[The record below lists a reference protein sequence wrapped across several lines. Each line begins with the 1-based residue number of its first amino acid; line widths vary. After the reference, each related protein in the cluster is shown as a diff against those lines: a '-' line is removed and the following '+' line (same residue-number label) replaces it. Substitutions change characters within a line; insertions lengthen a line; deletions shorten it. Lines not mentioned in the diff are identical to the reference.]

1 MVKRTIRIAVANDQL
16 KKEWRV
22 ARAFDLSGIRSTE
35 GAPSFALFAKG
46 GYVQRL
52 QLGGYATRFLNEISA
67 KPSFSCAPAR
77 LRPKDRNDNCSS
89 ATAPAC

>member
-1 MVKRTIRIAVANDQL
+1 MESSTYRAVSVPL
-16 KKEWRV
+16 CEWPPVLCSEQVTAPTSRRV

-67 KPSFSCAPAR
+67 QPSFTRTGPA
-77 LRPKDRNDNCSS
+77 SS
-89 ATAPAC
+89 KR

>member
-35 GAPSFALFAKG
+35 GAPSFALLRRAGMFSA
-46 GYVQRL
+46 YSWA
-52 QLGGYATRFLNEISA
+52 ATPLDS
-67 KPSFSCAPAR
+67 
-77 LRPKDRNDNCSS
+77 
-89 ATAPAC
+89 

>member
-1 MVKRTIRIAVANDQL
+1 M
-16 KKEWRV
+16 

-67 KPSFSCAPAR
+67 QPSLTRTGPA
-77 LRPKDRNDNCSS
+77 SS
-89 ATAPAC
+89 KR